1 MLAPSTPGVRFEWAD
16 PRVLEGVRT
25 DIAGFVGIAARGPV
39 QQPVRVESWGQFTS
53 IFGGHLSHAY
63 LAYAVEGFFANGGR
77 TCWVVR
83 VADPLAATPAEV
95 DLLDGQGRVGLRLEA
110 SSPGAWG
117 RQISLRVGRQ
127 GRERFSLSVRLPTGE
142 SETWL
147 DLTHAVASLDLVDAQ
162 GRPTLRLEAH
172 DPRLLDH
179 DVTVAVAPAG
189 RGNTAFSLTLEPLP
203 RDRAQ
208 DREGFEPLAAESF
221 AELSMAPEHPRYAP
235 NILTAGS
242 SWITA
247 IDLSSPDEYPYNLP
261 APLRPSHEARLGLL
275 RHESR
280 NVRRLLDEGSQLIK
294 VRPAADGEKIPDRD
308 SVPDPGSLPQGR
320 TWLTGGSDGLETLS
334 PAHLS
339 GTGAPLEASWG
350 LAALAAV
357 DEVGLVAVPDIMPK
371 PTVGAPAR
379 KLPEVDCHCLDEPAP
394 EPPPLEPTEVAP
406 HFSPVQIDVLQAALI
421 QHCQTQGDRFALID
435 PLPDLVTPQQVSEW
449 RRRFD
454 SSYAALYFP
463 WLDVPDPLR
472 LAGLLH
478 RVPPSGHMAGIYAR
492 GDRQEGVQRPPANQV
507 VEGTRDLAMVIDDI
521 DHGGLNTVGINV
533 IRALP
538 GRGLRVMGARTL
550 SSDTSLRFVNVR
562 RLLILIREV
571 LDQGLQWSVLEPN
584 GPALWEAIER
594 VTESTLDRLW
604 RQGAL
609 DGSNRDEAYF
619 ARCNEVT
626 NPPEEVEAGRL
637 ICEIGV
643 LLPPPAEF
651 VVVRIGRSEAG
662 VEILQVTEE
671 ARRG

>member
-1 MLAPSTPGVRFEWAD
+1 MRHPS
-16 PRVLEGVRT
+16 
-25 DIAGFVGIAARGPV
+25 
-39 QQPVRVESWGQFTS
+39 
-53 IFGGHLSHAY
+53 
-63 LAYAVEGFFANGGR
+63 
-77 TCWVVR
+77 
-83 VADPLAATPAEV
+83 
-95 DLLDGQGRVGLRLEA
+95 
-110 SSPGAWG
+110 
-117 RQISLRVGRQ
+117 
-127 GRERFSLSVRLPTGE
+127 GE

-147 DLTHAVASLDLVDAQ
+147 DLTHAVASLDLIDAS
-162 GRPTLRLEAH
+162 GRPTLRLEGH

-179 DVTVAVAPAG
+179 DVTVAVDSTEDPEG
-189 RGNTAFSLTLEPLP
+189 EFTLTLEPRPLGG
-203 RDRAQ
+203 AQ
-208 DREGFEPLAAESF
+208 DRDGFEALATSRF
-221 AELSMAPEHPRYAP
+221 AGLSMAPEHPRYAP
-235 NILTAGS
+235 KVLTAGLAWVS
-242 SWITA
+242 A
-247 IDLSSPDEYPYNLP
+247 IDLSSPDEFPYNLP
-261 APLRPSHEARLGLL
+261 ASLRPSHEARLGLL

-294 VRPAADGEKIPDRD
+294 VRTALTGEPIPDRD
-308 SVPDPGSLPQGR
+308 SAPDPSWLVQGR
-320 TWLTGGSDGLETLS
+320 AWLTEGSDGLETLS
-334 PAHLS
+334 PVHLS
-339 GTGAPLEASWG
+339 GAGGPLESSWG
-350 LAALAAV
+350 LAAFEAI
-357 DEVGLVAVPDIMPK
+357 DEIGLVAVPDIMPR

-379 KLPEVDCHCLDEPAP
+379 EPADVDCHCLDEPEP
-394 EPPPLEPTEVAP
+394 EPPPVEPTEVAP
-406 HFSPVQIDVLQAALI
+406 HFTPVQIDVLQSALV
-421 QHCQTQGDRFALID
+421 QHCQTQGDRFALVD

-492 GDRQEGVQRPPANQV
+492 GDREEGVQRPPANQV
-507 VEGTRDLAMVIDDI
+507 VEGTRDLAVVIDDI
-521 DHGGLNTVGINV
+521 DHGGLNSVGINV
-533 IRALP
+533 VRAFS

-584 GPALWEAIER
+584 GPVLWEAIER
-594 VTESTLDRLW
+594 VTESYLDRLW

-609 DGSNRDEAYF
+609 DGSNRDQAYF
-619 ARCNEVT
+619 VRCNDVT
-626 NPPEEVEAGRL
+626 NPPEEIEAGRL

-651 VVVRIGRSEAG
+651 VIVRIGRSEAG